1 LIVTTPAHRVKP
13 RRAPVAS
20 ACTRIE
26 IPPKAARRVER
37 ASAGCG
43 APAWM
48 SHVNHSAAKSLR
60 LRLLEPLLHLGFAL
74 TGVGTVLLGSILPR
88 LSAQWHLRDKDAGLL
103 LLVQFAMSASGALLV
118 RRNFWKTLVC
128 GYGLMSG
135 GAFAIVLL
143 QQRSLPAFG
152 VYGLG
157 LGLAMTSTNMLTG
170 RRYPRRMGAALALL
184 NFSWSAGSVACPLLA
199 AQFLRHA
206 AASSAFVLVGLMALP
221 FAFVPLLGDGD
232 DLHASTMPGPA
243 PAGTKEATT
252 IAYFAL
258 LAFLYVGIEATV
270 GNWMSTYASRTTAWT
285 FAGSTLAVAVF
296 WAALLLGRALTPVML
311 TRMPEQ
317 RLYRVSVF
325 ATIAGILVLLSAHTP
340 LTILSGAAV
349 TGLSLAP
356 LFPLILALFLAEIGE
371 SNNAGWVFAVAGL
384 GGAVLSWLTGIVSS
398 DTGSLRIGLLVPG
411 SAALLMLLMIAWS
424 RANPGPSA
432 NVLQPTIRG
441 KI

>member
-1 LIVTTPAHRVKP
+1 
-13 RRAPVAS
+13 
-20 ACTRIE
+20 
-26 IPPKAARRVER
+26 
-37 ASAGCG
+37 
-43 APAWM
+43 M
-48 SHVNHSAAKSLR
+48 SHVKHSAAKSVR
-60 LRLLEPLLHLGFAL
+60 LRWLEPLLHLGFAL

-118 RRNFWKTLVC
+118 RRNFWKTLAW

-135 GAFAIVLL
+135 GAFAVFLL

-152 VYGLG
+152 VFGLG
-157 LGLAMTSTNMLTG
+157 LGLAMTSTTMLTS
-170 RRYPRRMGAALALL
+170 RRYPQRMGAALALL

-206 AASSAFVLVGLMALP
+206 TGSTVFVLVGLTALP
-221 FAFVPLLGDGD
+221 FAFLPLLGDRD
-232 DLHASTMPGPA
+232 DLHASAVPGPA
-243 PAGTKEATT
+243 PAGLREATT
-252 IAYFAL
+252 IVYFAF

-270 GNWMSTYASRTTAWT
+270 GNWMSTYASRTTAWS
-285 FAGSTLAVAVF
+285 AARSTLAVAVF

-311 TRMPEQ
+311 TRVPEQ

-325 ATIAGILVLLSAHTP
+325 ATIAGVLVLLSAHTP

-371 SNNAGWVFAVAGL
+371 SNNTGWVFAVAGL

-411 SAALLMLLMIAWS
+411 SAALLMLLMMAWR
-424 RANPGPSA
+424 RAKPSPTA
-432 NVLQPTIRG
+432 NVLQPTISG

>member
-1 LIVTTPAHRVKP
+1 
-13 RRAPVAS
+13 
-20 ACTRIE
+20 
-26 IPPKAARRVER
+26 
-37 ASAGCG
+37 
-43 APAWM
+43 M
-48 SHVNHSAAKSLR
+48 SHVKKSAAKSLR
-60 LRLLEPLLHLGFAL
+60 HRLLQPLLHLGFAL

-118 RRNFWKTLVC
+118 RRNFWKTLAC
-128 GYGLMSG
+128 GYGLMSS

-170 RRYPRRMGAALALL
+170 RRYPKRMGAALALL
-184 NFSWSAGSVACPLLA
+184 NFSWSAGSVACPLVA
-199 AQFLRHA
+199 AEFLRHTR
-206 AASSAFVLVGLMALP
+206 ASDAFVLVGLMALP
-221 FAFVPLLGDGD
+221 FALVQLLGDGD
-232 DLHASTMPGPA
+232 DLHAPAVPGPA
-243 PAGTKEATT
+243 PAGMKEATT
-252 IAYFAL
+252 IAYFAF

-285 FAGSTLAVAVF
+285 FAASTLAVAVF
-296 WAALLLGRALTPVML
+296 WAALVLGRALTPVIL

-325 ATIAGILVLLSAHTP
+325 ATIAGVLILLSAHTP

-356 LFPLILALFLAEIGE
+356 LFPLILALFLVEIGE

-411 SAALLMLLMIAWS
+411 AAALLMLLMIGWR
-424 RANPGPSA
+424 RASLSPGA
-432 NVLQPTIRG
+432 KVLQPTISG

>member
-1 LIVTTPAHRVKP
+1 VYPHPDSPRLRVEWKGK
-13 RRAPVAS
+13 RRAAREQPV
-20 ACTRIE
+20 
-26 IPPKAARRVER
+26 
-37 ASAGCG
+37 
-43 APAWM
+43 WM
-48 SHVNHSAAKSLR
+48 SHINQSARKSLR

-118 RRNFWKTLVC
+118 RRNFWKTLAY
-128 GYGLMSG
+128 GYGLTTV

-170 RRYPRRMGAALALL
+170 RRYPKRMGAALALL

-206 AASSAFVLVGLMALP
+206 TASSAFALVGMMALP
-221 FAFVPLLGDGD
+221 FAFVPLLGDRD
-232 DLHASTMPGPA
+232 DLHVSAVPGPA
-243 PAGTKEATT
+243 PAGMKEATT
-252 IAYFAL
+252 IAYFAF

-317 RLYRVSVF
+317 RLYRISVVV
-325 ATIAGILVLLSAHTP
+325 TIAGVLVLLSAHTP
-340 LTILSGAAV
+340 LTILSGSAV

-356 LFPLILALFLAEIGE
+356 LFPLILALFLAEIGA

-411 SAALLMLLMIAWS
+411 SAALLMLLMIGWR
-424 RANPGPSA
+424 RANAGASA

-441 KI
+441 KM

>member
-1 LIVTTPAHRVKP
+1 
-13 RRAPVAS
+13 
-20 ACTRIE
+20 
-26 IPPKAARRVER
+26 
-37 ASAGCG
+37 
-43 APAWM
+43 
-48 SHVNHSAAKSLR
+48 
-60 LRLLEPLLHLGFAL
+60 
-74 TGVGTVLLGSILPR
+74 
-88 LSAQWHLRDKDAGLL
+88 
-103 LLVQFAMSASGALLV
+103 
-118 RRNFWKTLVC
+118 
-128 GYGLMSG
+128 
-135 GAFAIVLL
+135 
-143 QQRSLPAFG
+143 
-152 VYGLG
+152 
-157 LGLAMTSTNMLTG
+157 LAMTSTNMLTG
-170 RRYPRRMGAALALL
+170 RRYPKRMGAALALL

-221 FAFVPLLGDGD
+221 FAFVPLLEDGD
-232 DLHASTMPGPA
+232 DLRASTMPGPA

-252 IAYFAL
+252 IAYFAF

-285 FAGSTLAVAVF
+285 LAGSTLAVAIF
-296 WAALLLGRALTPVML
+296 WAALLLGRALTPFIL

-325 ATIAGILVLLSAHTP
+325 ATIAGVLVLLSAHTP

-411 SAALLMLLMIAWS
+411 FAALLMLLMIAW
-424 RANPGPSA
+424 RRENPGPSA
-432 NVLQPTIRG
+432 NVPQPTLRG

>member
-1 LIVTTPAHRVKP
+1 M
-13 RRAPVAS
+13 S
-20 ACTRIE
+20 Q
-26 IPPKAARRVER
+26 VE
-37 ASAGCG
+37 
-43 APAWM
+43 
-48 SHVNHSAAKSLR
+48 HSTAKSLR
-60 LRLLEPLLHLGFAL
+60 LRFLEPMLHLGFAL

-103 LLVQFAMSASGALLV
+103 LLVQFALSASGALLV
-118 RRNFWKTLVC
+118 RRNFWKTLAC

-135 GAFAIVLL
+135 GAIAIFLL

-157 LGLAMTSTNMLTG
+157 LGLAMTSTSMLTS
-170 RRYPRRMGAALALL
+170 RRYPKRMGAALALL

-206 AASSAFVLVGLMALP
+206 AGSTAFVLVGLLALP
-221 FAFVPLLGDGD
+221 FAFLPLLAERDE
-232 DLHASTMPGPA
+232 LHASAVAGPA
-243 PAGTKEATT
+243 PAGMKEATT
-252 IAYFAL
+252 IAYFAF
-258 LAFLYVGIEATV
+258 LAFLYVGVEATV

-311 TRMPEQ
+311 TRMPEL
-317 RLYRVSVF
+317 RLFRVSVL
-325 ATIAGILVLLSAHTP
+325 ATIAGVLVLLSAHSP
-340 LTILSGAAV
+340 LTILLGAAV

-356 LFPLILALFLAEIGE
+356 LFPLTLALFLAEIGG
-371 SNNAGWVFAVAGL
+371 SNNAGWVFGLAGV
-384 GGAVLSWLTGIVSS
+384 GGAVLSWLTGIVSN

-411 SAALLMLLMIAWS
+411 SAALLMLFMIGWR
-424 RANPGPSA
+424 RAAIG
-432 NVLQPTIRG
+432 G